1 MFQKDDE
8 VHCQQAD
15 LIEKQTTPPKYFTD
29 ATLLSAMT
37 GIARYVTDASIKKVL
52 RDTDGLGTEAT
63 RAGIIELL
71 FKRQFLTRKGKDI
84 RATDVGTQLI
94 CSLPERMTIPD
105 MTAHWESQLEAI
117 SQKEIKYAHFM
128 DPITQS
134 IDALITEVKQS
145 L

>member
-1 MFQKDDE
+1 
-8 VHCQQAD
+8 
-15 LIEKQTTPPKYFTD
+15 
-29 ATLLSAMT
+29 
-37 GIARYVTDASIKKVL
+37 
-52 RDTDGLGTEAT
+52 TDGLGTEAT

-84 RATDVGTQLI
+84 KATDVGTQLI

-134 IDALITEVKQS
+134 IDALISEVKTVTFS
-145 L
+145 GLKGKGTSYKPRKNYKPRAKKN